1 MARRPGTVPDQPG
14 TPSTTRLRLAS
25 LRPSSE
31 SGPTFIAVTIASTS
45 ASAARATSGR
55 PAAVSPPCDH
65 ACRLNSRPQSAMP
78 QLPKENVKLADQEL
92 NEVLARIGGRTHLSP
107 TAARPH
113 SSDDPDAI
121 ARDIAAISRIE
132 AVPSLLQVLCDTTGM
147 GFAAVA
153 RVTGGTWI
161 ACAVR
166 DTVSF
171 GLKPGGQLPLET
183 TLCTEVRQSRNADSA
198 GKPRTHLRAL
208 LSPLDIR
215 EPRRPRSRAAHLRAN
230 RPRLRRPPRRRLDGG
245 FRHALHRAN
254 SAARHAR
261 CGLIARTMAH
271 GNSERKRNGMTFAS
285 SGGRN
290 ARTGGR

>member
-1 MARRPGTVPDQPG
+1 MEVLRHRTQVTNRRIFVHVLPVRNRKRARHPECCLRRKPNNATVFC
-14 TPSTTRLRLAS
+14 AHV
-25 LRPSSE
+25 E
-31 SGPTFIAVTIASTS
+31 H
-45 ASAARATSGR
+45 AARPTTGCEGN
-55 PAAVSPPCDH
+55 AVSPSCDH
-65 ACRLNSRPQSAMP
+65 ARRLKSRPQGGTP

-92 NEVLARIGGRTHLSP
+92 KEVLARIGGMTHLGP
-107 TAARPH
+107 AVARPH

-153 RVTGGTWI
+153 RVTGGTWT

-198 GKPRTHLRAL
+198 GKPRTRLRAL
-208 LSPLDIR
+208 LSPLDIC

-230 RPRLRRPPRRRLDGG
+230 RARPCRPPRRRIDGA

-261 CGLIARTMAH
+261 CGLIARTMAR
-271 GNSERKRNGMTFAS
+271 GNGERKR
-285 SGGRN
+285 
-290 ARTGGR
+290 

>member
-1 MARRPGTVPDQPG
+1 
-14 TPSTTRLRLAS
+14 
-25 LRPSSE
+25 
-31 SGPTFIAVTIASTS
+31 
-45 ASAARATSGR
+45 
-55 PAAVSPPCDH
+55 
-65 ACRLNSRPQSAMP
+65 MP

-153 RVTGGTWI
+153 RVTGGTWT

-215 EPRRPRSRAAHLRAN
+215 EPRRPRSRAAHLRKSCAPMQAASTSN
-230 RPRLRRPPRRRLDGG
+230 RRRLP
-245 FRHALHRAN
+245 ARA
-254 SAARHAR
+254 SPREFH
-261 CGLIARTMAH
+261 CSARTLRADRAH
-271 GNSERKRNGMTFAS
+271 NGPWQWRTEAMTKAWLLRRAAADRTE
-285 SGGRN
+285 GR
-290 ARTGGR
+290 

>member
-1 MARRPGTVPDQPG
+1 
-14 TPSTTRLRLAS
+14 
-25 LRPSSE
+25 
-31 SGPTFIAVTIASTS
+31 
-45 ASAARATSGR
+45 
-55 PAAVSPPCDH
+55 
-65 ACRLNSRPQSAMP
+65 MP

-132 AVPSLLQVLCDTTGM
+132 AVPSLLQVLCDTSGM
-147 GFAAVA
+147 GFAPVA
-153 RVTGGTWI
+153 RVTGGTWT

-198 GKPRTHLRAL
+198 GKPRAQIVRAH
-208 LSPLDIR
+208 
-215 EPRRPRSRAAHLRAN
+215 AG
-230 RPRLRRPPRRRLDGG
+230 RLDVESTAPSGTRFTARIPLLG
-245 FRHALHRAN
+245 THAA
-254 SAARHAR
+254 
-261 CGLIARTMAH
+261 G
-271 GNSERKRNGMTFAS
+271 
-285 SGGRN
+285 
-290 ARTGGR
+290 

>member
-1 MARRPGTVPDQPG
+1 
-14 TPSTTRLRLAS
+14 
-25 LRPSSE
+25 
-31 SGPTFIAVTIASTS
+31 
-45 ASAARATSGR
+45 
-55 PAAVSPPCDH
+55 
-65 ACRLNSRPQSAMP
+65 MP

-121 ARDIAAISRIE
+121 APRYRRDLAHRGSAVAIAGFVRYNRHGVRGRCPCHRRHVDSVRGPRHRFIRIE
-132 AVPSLLQVLCDTTGM
+132 ARRP
-147 GFAAVA
+147 
-153 RVTGGTWI
+153 
-161 ACAVR
+161 
-166 DTVSF
+166 
-171 GLKPGGQLPLET
+171 LPLET
-183 TLCTEVRQSRNADSA
+183 TLCTEVRQPRNPDSA

-208 LSPLDIR
+208 LSPLDIP
-215 EPRRPRSRAAHLRAN
+215 EPAKASASGCTFARN
-230 RPRLRRPPRRRLDGG
+230 RPRPCRPPRRRIDGG

-261 CGLIARTMAH
+261 CGLIARTMAVAVAN
-271 GNSERKRNGMTFAS
+271 GSDDNGMTFAS

>member
-1 MARRPGTVPDQPG
+1 
-14 TPSTTRLRLAS
+14 
-25 LRPSSE
+25 
-31 SGPTFIAVTIASTS
+31 
-45 ASAARATSGR
+45 
-55 PAAVSPPCDH
+55 
-65 ACRLNSRPQSAMP
+65 MP

-230 RPRLRRPPRRRLDGG
+230 RPRPCRPPRRRIDGA

-261 CGLIARTMAH
+261 CGLIARTMAR
-271 GNSERKRNGMTFAS
+271 GNGERKR
-285 SGGRN
+285 
-290 ARTGGR
+290 

>member
-1 MARRPGTVPDQPG
+1 
-14 TPSTTRLRLAS
+14 
-25 LRPSSE
+25 
-31 SGPTFIAVTIASTS
+31 
-45 ASAARATSGR
+45 
-55 PAAVSPPCDH
+55 
-65 ACRLNSRPQSAMP
+65 MP

-153 RVTGGTWI
+153 RVTGGTWT

-198 GKPRTHLRAL
+198 GKPRTLFEPFFRHSISASREGLGLGLHICAQIVRAH
-208 LSPLDIR
+208 
-215 EPRRPRSRAAHLRAN
+215 AG
-230 RPRLRRPPRRRLDGG
+230 RLDVESTAPSGTRFTARIPLLG
-245 FRHALHRAN
+245 THAA
-254 SAARHAR
+254 
-261 CGLIARTMAH
+261 G
-271 GNSERKRNGMTFAS
+271 
-285 SGGRN
+285 
-290 ARTGGR
+290 

>member
-1 MARRPGTVPDQPG
+1 
-14 TPSTTRLRLAS
+14 
-25 LRPSSE
+25 
-31 SGPTFIAVTIASTS
+31 
-45 ASAARATSGR
+45 
-55 PAAVSPPCDH
+55 
-65 ACRLNSRPQSAMP
+65 
-78 QLPKENVKLADQEL
+78 VKLADQEL

-153 RVTGGTWI
+153 RVTGGTWT

-183 TLCTEVRQSRNADSA
+183 TLCTEVRQSRNADSPINHEVA
-198 GKPRTHLRAL
+198 V
-208 LSPLDIR
+208 
-215 EPRRPRSRAAHLRAN
+215 
-230 RPRLRRPPRRRLDGG
+230 
-245 FRHALHRAN
+245 
-254 SAARHAR
+254 ARHE
-261 CGLIARTMAH
+261 AH
-271 GNSERKRNGMTFAS
+271 EENPLWLPS
-285 SGGRN
+285 
-290 ARTGGR
+290 